1 MCWRRYTMNREKAL
15 NWLYGQLRKKRISL
29 GKAERKPNAAAAEI
43 ESLESAIEAI
53 EWIIGVVLEGKDDA

>member
-1 MCWRRYTMNREKAL
+1 MMNRETAL
-15 NWLYGQLRKKRISL
+15 NWLYGHLRKKRISL
-29 GKAERKPNAAAAEI
+29 GKAESNPNVAAAEI